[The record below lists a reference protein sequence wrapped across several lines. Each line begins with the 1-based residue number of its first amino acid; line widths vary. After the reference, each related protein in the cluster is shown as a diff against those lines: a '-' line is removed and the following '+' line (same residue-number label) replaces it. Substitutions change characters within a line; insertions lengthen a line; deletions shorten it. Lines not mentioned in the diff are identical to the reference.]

1 MLEYICQHKL
11 NLLKGKNMKNQV
23 TIAAVLLIAIFLLIA
38 ASGMAQDQK
47 EKKITVKRVEVEDG
61 KKVVKDTTF
70 TLKEGED
77 AKDIISNIEWIVEGD
92 SMKIMTDVFVDVDS
106 DDEKIKKVIV
116 IKGDGDEEVRE
127 EILVSPR
134 SHRGK
139 KRVMVYKSDD
149 GEDVVM
155 VMPRKHRKATVWHS
169 DDDYEFEFDIDQ
181 DFEFDMEAFEAEMQT
196 YMEEMEDATVI
207 ILDEK
212 MELLDEFE
220 ELEDMEIEMIRRPR
234 PPKHAYFEKH
244 HLNRFDHGVTDK
256 ELRDAGIKNK
266 PDRLE
271 VEELDMDINEGVV
284 TLGFSLKG
292 EGNPKVEVYN
302 FFGDQVFTGKP
313 EVLDGKYTLVMDLSQ
328 KQHGIYY
335 LQIIDKNSSLTEKI
349 RL

>member
-1 MLEYICQHKL
+1 
-11 NLLKGKNMKNQV
+11 MK
-23 TIAAVLLIAIFLLIA
+23 
-38 ASGMAQDQK
+38 
-47 EKKITVKRVEVEDG
+47 
-61 KKVVKDTTF
+61 
-70 TLKEGED
+70 
-77 AKDIISNIEWIVEGD
+77 
-92 SMKIMTDVFVDVDS
+92 
-106 DDEKIKKVIV
+106 
-116 IKGDGDEEVRE
+116 
-127 EILVSPR
+127 
-134 SHRGK
+134 
-139 KRVMVYKSDD
+139 
-149 GEDVVM
+149 
-155 VMPRKHRKATVWHS
+155 
-169 DDDYEFEFDIDQ
+169 
-181 DFEFDMEAFEAEMQT
+181 
-196 YMEEMEDATVI
+196 EMEDARVI

-212 MELLDEFE
+212 MELLDELD

-234 PPKHAYFEKH
+234 PPKHAYFKKH

-313 EVLDGKYTLVMDLSQ
+313 EAINGKYTLVMDLSQ